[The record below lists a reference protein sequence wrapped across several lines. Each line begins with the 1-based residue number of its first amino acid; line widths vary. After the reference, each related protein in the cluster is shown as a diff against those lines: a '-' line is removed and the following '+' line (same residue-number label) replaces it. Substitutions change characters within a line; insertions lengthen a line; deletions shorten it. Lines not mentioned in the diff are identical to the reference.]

1 MIIQGTTLSGGNYY
15 DSVGL
20 YPFSTFTFTNA
31 EVTGR
36 FGPTLGN
43 CLSSYDTISNSW
55 LNNTAYFNM
64 LTQGY
69 QLWTVPRT
77 GTYKIRVAGASAGGA
92 MTGGTPKLPYTVGF
106 ADGAVIESANVSLT
120 QGQKLQILVGQ
131 QGIMYS
137 NVSSGGGG
145 GTFVVNY
152 TGNTNTIGD
161 AIMVAG
167 GGSGCHIN
175 TTQPVITYKG
185 SNGNVAQAIG
195 NDSSAGAKGG
205 NLTLAGGT
213 YPYMGGRS
221 GGWTGGGGG
230 LLADGQAAT
239 ISDVGK
245 KGNAFING
253 GVGGNANTLNSI
265 LGTAWGGFGGGGGSH
280 GNSGGGGGA
289 GGYCGGAGGDQSS
302 NQATGGGGGS
312 FSVMPGYT
320 QVGQNR
326 GQGYCIITYMGP

>member
-31 EVTGR
+31 GVTGR

-64 LTQGY
+64 LTPGY

-145 GTFVVNY
+145 GTFVVSY
-152 TGNTNTIGD
+152 TGNTNTIGE

-175 TTQPVITYKG
+175 TTQPTITYKG
-185 SNGNVAQAIG
+185 SNSNKAQTIG

-253 GVGGNANTLNSI
+253 GVGGNANTVNSI

-326 GQGYCIITYMGP
+326 GQGYCIVTYMGP